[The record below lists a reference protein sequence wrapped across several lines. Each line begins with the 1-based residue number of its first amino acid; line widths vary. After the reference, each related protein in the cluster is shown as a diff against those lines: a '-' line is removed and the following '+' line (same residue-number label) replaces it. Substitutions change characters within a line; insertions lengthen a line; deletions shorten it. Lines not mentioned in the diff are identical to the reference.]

1 MAILSDIQQLQRE
14 GKSDE
19 EIISILQSR
28 GISPR
33 EISEAITQS
42 KVKEAVVGNIPETMA
57 PIPASPPQQQE
68 QYQQPEPSPQQYE
81 SSPQMEQPLPQ
92 TEQYPQ
98 QYFPQQEAYPQY
110 APQPQ
115 LSTDIIAEVADQ
127 IISEKLSP
135 IKNQLEKI
143 LDLKSTVESKV
154 EYLDERLKRIEK
166 IIDRLQLSILQ
177 KVGDY
182 LTNVEDIKKELV
194 EMQKSFKFEKSKA
207 E

>member
-1 MAILSDIQQLQRE
+1 MAILSDIQQLQKE
-14 GKSDE
+14 GRSDE
-19 EIISILQSR
+19 EIISILQAK

-33 EISEAITQS
+33 EISEAIAQS

-57 PIPASPPQQQE
+57 PIPASPSPQPEPYPQQE
-68 QYQQPEPSPQQYE
+68 QYSQQYE
-81 SSPQMEQPLPQ
+81 SSPQMEQPSPQ
-92 TEQYPQ
+92 AEQYQ
-98 QYFPQQEAYPQY
+98 QYPQQEAYPQY

-127 IISEKLSP
+127 IVSEKLAP
-135 IKNQLEKI
+135 IKTQLEKV

-182 LTNVEDIKKELV
+182 LTNVEDIKKEII
-194 EMQKSFKFEKSKA
+194 EMQKTFKFEKSKSQ
-207 E
+207 

>member
-1 MAILSDIQQLQRE
+1 MAILSDIQQLQKE
-14 GKSDE
+14 GRSDE
-19 EIISILQSR
+19 EIISILQAK

-33 EISEAITQS
+33 EISEAIAQS

-57 PIPASPPQQQE
+57 PIPASPSPQPEPYPRQE
-68 QYQQPEPSPQQYE
+68 QYSQQYE
-81 SSPQMEQPLPQ
+81 SSPQMEQPSPQ
-92 TEQYPQ
+92 AEQYQ
-98 QYFPQQEAYPQY
+98 QYPQQEAYPQY

-127 IISEKLSP
+127 IVSEKLAP
-135 IKNQLEKI
+135 IKTQLEKV

-182 LTNVEDIKKELV
+182 LTNVEDIKKEII
-194 EMQKSFKFEKSKA
+194 EMQKTFKFEKSKSQ
-207 E
+207 